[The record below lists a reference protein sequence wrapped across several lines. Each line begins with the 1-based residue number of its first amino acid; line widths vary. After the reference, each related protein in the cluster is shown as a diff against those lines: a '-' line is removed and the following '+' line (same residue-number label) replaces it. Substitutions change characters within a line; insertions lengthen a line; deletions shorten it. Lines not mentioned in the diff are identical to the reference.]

1 MSKRVV
7 FDTLTDAYEKHVL
20 PHAHAAVHRGHLEF
34 PSRTGSLRNPR
45 CGDEVSIALA
55 IDENGR
61 ITRACFE
68 ARGCLIS
75 QAAADL
81 LCEHIEGRNV
91 KEIAALR
98 AETILNLLGVPLT
111 AARYEC
117 ALLALHCVR
126 RLIDADGSPTKG
138 KLI

>member
-1 MSKRVV
+1 MIWQMFTRSTSFR
-7 FDTLTDAYEKHVL
+7 T
-20 PHAHAAVHRGHLEF
+20 PGAVGHRGRLEF
-34 PSRTGSLRNPR
+34 PVRSGCFRNPR
-45 CGDEVSIALA
+45 YGDEVR
-55 IDENGR
+55 IDLTIDDHGCV
-61 ITRACFE
+61 TRACFE
-68 ARGCLIS
+68 AQGCLIS

-81 LCEHIEGRNV
+81 VCEHIEGRNV